1 MWFLIKEGTAYQWP
15 AIDMVP
21 FLKQALG
28 QSQLVNDFFY
38 NTSFK
43 PNPRFIF
50 GYVML
55 GIIKLFSLDWYTGL
69 YTLKLILVI
78 TIPIAYFCFIR
89 IVLKRYIADEAIK
102 YTNPIIF
109 LFIIAVIIPRIG
121 NLFTI
126 AWWPPFMVQ
135 ATGQTLSLLIGLFGI
150 TMSEMKFKR
159 ISYFLFFISTLI
171 HPAIGLFILI
181 FYGLIIMPFLEIKDY
196 FIQVLLGGFVP
207 SILIRFLFKNKIDL
221 ESSIFVKIYAID
233 NHASHYH
240 LSNFGTSTIFPWYFS
255 LIAVSLLILIATLY
269 YLLVKEIKL
278 LKLSILFLISYL
290 MSIVLQY
297 LFIDIFPSKIV
308 ASLGLVRFTQF
319 GYWML
324 VILYIPIVLKCFKKQ
339 IFFDKV
345 IVPKIGGTLLL
356 FLLIFQFIIGIILI
370 DNPISEKR
378 KQYEN

>member
-1 MWFLIKEGTAYQWP
+1 MKLLISDKFDKINVFKKNNLNFYLILVSSFSLMWFLIKEGTAYQWP

-121 NLFTI
+121 NLLQYPEEVEKLMQYEAVILEIPAGRHNGKIIEYTI
-126 AWWPPFMVQ
+126 AQ
-135 ATGQTLSLLIGLFGI
+135 AEKYNCKLEGAILTGAD
-150 TMSEMKFKR
+150 E
-159 ISYFLFFISTLI
+159 
-171 HPAIGLFILI
+171 
-181 FYGLIIMPFLEIKDY
+181 
-196 FIQVLLGGFVP
+196 
-207 SILIRFLFKNKIDL
+207 
-221 ESSIFVKIYAID
+221 
-233 NHASHYH
+233 
-240 LSNFGTSTIFPWYFS
+240 
-255 LIAVSLLILIATLY
+255 
-269 YLLVKEIKL
+269 KL
-278 LKLSILFLISYL
+278 LKTY
-290 MSIVLQY
+290 Y
-297 LFIDIFPSKIV
+297 
-308 ASLGLVRFTQF
+308 F
-319 GYWML
+319 GTG
-324 VILYIPIVLKCFKKQ
+324 F
-339 IFFDKV
+339 
-345 IVPKIGGTLLL
+345 
-356 FLLIFQFIIGIILI
+356 
-370 DNPISEKR
+370 R
-378 KQYEN
+378 KGSND